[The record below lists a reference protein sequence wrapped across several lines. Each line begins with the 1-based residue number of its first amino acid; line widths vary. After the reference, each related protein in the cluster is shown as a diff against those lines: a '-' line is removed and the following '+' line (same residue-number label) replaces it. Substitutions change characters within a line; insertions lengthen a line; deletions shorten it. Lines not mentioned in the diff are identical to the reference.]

1 MAGKRVSVTRETDS
15 GRNEKFRDNRTGQDM
30 SRSEFVRKI
39 EKGDYPNYHVRE
51 IDGVKTPASNPDT
64 SQNNNL
70 D

>member
-15 GRNEKFRDNRTGQDM
+15 GRNETFRDNRTGQEM
-30 SRSEFVRKI
+30 SRTEFVRKI
-39 EKGDYPNYHVRE
+39 EKGDYPNHHVRE
-51 IDGVKTPASNPDT
+51 INGVKTPASNPDT